1 MWLWIVVA
9 VVAVIHAAVIS
20 DEENRRIRNAKEE
33 IFRQVFENLICIEE
47 KKKREVDRQL
57 FSSSSF
63 IFCQILPARDGIP
76 RMEYL

>member
-33 IFRQVFENLICIEE
+33 IFVKYSRV
-47 KKKREVDRQL
+47 
-57 FSSSSF
+57 
-63 IFCQILPARDGIP
+63 
-76 RMEYL
+76 